1 MRALSGIFFTV
12 CLAVALAASAEI
24 AEREHF
30 PNVPQHVQKRA
41 ASEVSEFFRNA
52 IDADFNHFDPG

>member
-30 PNVPQHVQKRA
+30 PNVPQV
-41 ASEVSEFFRNA
+41 
-52 IDADFNHFDPG
+52 